1 MSKEEDERGEQE
13 DVVHGQVQSFI
24 NSSGQTGN
32 FYATN
37 GTRILC
43 LRDISTN
50 STLNISYTFLRQKT
64 DSRVYASH
72 IS

>member
-1 MSKEEDERGEQE
+1 MSKEEDERGGQ
-13 DVVHGQVQSFI
+13 DHGARRQVRSFI

-43 LRDISTN
+43 LRNISTN
-50 STLNISYTFLRQKT
+50 STLNISYTFLR
-64 DSRVYASH
+64 
-72 IS
+72 